1 MRADLLLRDG
11 SRKKSW
17 IVKLGKQL
25 LKRTDKFSKNALDN
39 FEHFSF
45 TLGSDAEGSRY
56 AGSRML
62 LDRRG
67 SDRRRSEPSSYKRL
81 AKIQSN
87 GSLPRDC
94 IITDVSKSGATL
106 IAETAPNM
114 FSKYADVPAE
124 FTVIFSTGHSVRCR
138 LRWRNGY
145 EFAVDFIDY
154 VRRCRRGRRRRQ
166 RVAK

>member
-1 MRADLLLRDG
+1 M
-11 SRKKSW
+11 
-17 IVKLGKQL
+17 KLGKQL
-25 LKRTDKFSKNALDN
+25 SKRTDKFSRNALDD
-39 FEHFSF
+39 FQPFSF

-56 AGSRML
+56 MGSTML
-62 LDRRG
+62 LDRRR
-67 SDRRRSEPSSYKRL
+67 SQADRRRSEPSSYKRL

-124 FTVIFSTGHSVRCR
+124 FTIIFSTGRSVRCR

-154 VRRCRRGRRRRQ
+154 VRRCRRGRKRRQ
-166 RVAK
+166 PVAK

>member
-1 MRADLLLRDG
+1 
-11 SRKKSW
+11 
-17 IVKLGKQL
+17 VKLGKQL
-25 LKRTDKFSKNALDN
+25 SKRTDKFSKNALDK
-39 FEHFSF
+39 FQHFSF

-56 AGSRML
+56 TGDPRML
-62 LDRRG
+62 LDRRR
-67 SDRRRSEPSSYKRL
+67 SLADRRRSEPSSFNRL

-124 FTVIFSTGHSVRCR
+124 FTIIFSTGRSVRCR

-154 VRRCRRGRRRRQ
+154 VRRCRRGRKRRQ
-166 RVAK
+166 PVAK